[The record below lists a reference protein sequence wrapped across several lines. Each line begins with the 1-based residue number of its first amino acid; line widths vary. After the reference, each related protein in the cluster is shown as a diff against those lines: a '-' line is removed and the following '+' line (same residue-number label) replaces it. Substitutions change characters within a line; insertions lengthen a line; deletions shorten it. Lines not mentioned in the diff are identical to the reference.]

1 MTPPSCLTHPVRR
14 DGVSAGR
21 AGQGAPDRGRR
32 CRDVGADPDAVRARG
47 PGDRAVSCATRA
59 SLRHLRAVG
68 AVVHFGQTADSLP
81 DTDTVIVSTAIR
93 DSNPELVAARERGI
107 RVLHRAEA
115 LAYCMRGYQSVVVAG
130 THGKTTTTSM
140 TAVALQHC
148 GADPSYYIG
157 AQLNE
162 TGTNAHAGS
171 GKVFVAESDESDG
184 SFLVLEPQIAVVT
197 NVEADHLDYWGDAA
211 GVEAGFRQYVSRVPA
226 HGVVIA
232 CADDPGSSR
241 VAAFARESGRHVVT
255 YGASPHADV
264 HITDVELDATGSWF
278 RPVVKGRRLPDVSL
292 QIVGMHNVLN
302 ATAALTV
309 ALELGVGVP
318 DAVEGLAQYSGA
330 RRRFEFKGEA
340 DGVRVYDDYAHH
352 HTELRAT
359 LTAARQIAEGGR
371 LVVAFQPLR
380 FTRTAEFHRELG
392 EALGLAD
399 EVLVMEVYG
408 SNEEPIPGATGALV
422 AAGVPLP
429 AEHVVFEPSF
439 SAVPEWLVARAK
451 PGDLVLTLGDGIVTT
466 LGPEIVER
474 LRHRAEQS

>member
-1 MTPPSCLTHPVRR
+1 MTAYPATPSAPVASSLAELGRVHLIGVAGAGMSALTRML
-14 DGVSAGR
+14 
-21 AGQGAPDRGRR
+21 
-32 CRDVGADPDAVRARG
+32 CARG
-47 PGDRAVSCATRA
+47 VPVTGSELRDSRIVA
-59 SLRHLRAVG
+59 SLRAVG
-68 AVVHFGQTADSLP
+68 AVVHFGQTPDSLP
-81 DTDTVIVSTAIR
+81 ETDTVIVSTAIR

-115 LAYCMRGYQSVVVAG
+115 LACCMRGYQSVVVAG

-171 GKVFVAESDESDG
+171 GRVFVAESDESDG

-197 NVEADHLDYWGDAA
+197 NVEADHLDHWGDAA
-211 GVEAGFRQYVSRVPA
+211 GVEAGFRQFVSRVPE

-232 CADDPGSSR
+232 CADDPGSTR
-241 VAAFARESGRHVVT
+241 VAEFARESGRRVVT
-255 YGASPHADV
+255 YGASAEADV
-264 HITDVELDATGSWF
+264 HITDVELDASGSWF

-292 QIVGMHNVLN
+292 KIVGMHNVLN
-302 ATAALTV
+302 ATAALSV
-309 ALELGVGVP
+309 ALELGVGVS

-371 LVVAFQPLR
+371 IVVAFQPLR

-399 EVLVMEVYG
+399 DVLVMEVYG

-429 AEHVVFEPSF
+429 PQHVVFEPSF

-466 LGPEIVER
+466 LGPEIVDR
-474 LRHRAEQS
+474 LRHRAEQP